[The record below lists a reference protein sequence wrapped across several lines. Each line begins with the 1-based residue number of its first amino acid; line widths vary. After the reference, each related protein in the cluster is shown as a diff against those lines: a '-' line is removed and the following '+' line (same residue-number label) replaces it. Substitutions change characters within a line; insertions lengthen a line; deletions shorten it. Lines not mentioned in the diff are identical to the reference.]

1 MKKQKMVTA
10 LLYKMNICDS
20 TIDMVH
26 GASYEIDEI
35 FVPKASFVVNEK
47 GFAFYAKGPRNVEM
61 AKILD
66 SYPTQTTKVTE
77 IKISQK
83 LVSGI
88 RKYICI
94 TDRVKP
100 QIDNFFKA
108 LKAEGSANEKTNI

>member
-1 MKKQKMVTA
+1 MVTA

-35 FVPKASFVVNEK
+35 FVPKAKFVVNEK
-47 GFAFYAKGPRNVEM
+47 GFAFYSKGPRNVEM
-61 AKILD
+61 AKVSD
-66 SYPTQTTKVTE
+66 SYPKQTTKVKE

-88 RKYICI
+88 LKHICI

-100 QIDNFFKA
+100 QITSFFTS
-108 LKAEGSANEKTNI
+108 LKAERSINEKTNV